1 MSKFLDLCE
10 QVQKNLQEQNE
21 PQMDPNAGV
30 APGEPVEQPN
40 IALDPNTQSEV
51 KDVSNEKI
59 QQLIQTIVNFFKD
72 NKTLTADD
80 VSKLTTEV
88 PSEINIQNS
97 EETVDKLLSIFQSAT
112 FPEDTSGT
120 IAQ

>member
-10 QVQKNLQEQNE
+10 QVKKTLQEQ
-21 PQMDPNAGV
+21 QGDPNADV
-30 APGEPVEQPN
+30 APGQPVEQPE

-51 KDVSNEKI
+51 KDVSNEKM
-59 QQLIQTIVNFFKD
+59 QQLIQMIVNFFKD
-72 NKTLTADD
+72 GKTLTSDD
-80 VSKLTTEV
+80 VSRITTEV

-97 EETVDKLLSIFQSAT
+97 EDAVDKLLAIFQSAT
-112 FPEDTSGT
+112 FPQDTSDS